1 MRGADTT
8 QPTRAGMNAH
18 LPPCRQ
24 CRHLAISHD
33 PTLPYWCR
41 QIRIKTRVLP
51 GVEVWRA
58 DGRRCQGFEPR
69 PGTGR

>member
-1 MRGADTT
+1 VRGVDTAH
-8 QPTRAGMNAH
+8 QARAVAGAH
-18 LPPCRQ
+18 QAPCRQ

-33 PTLPYWCR
+33 PALPYWCR

-58 DGRRCQGFEPR
+58 DGRDCQGFEPK
-69 PGTGR
+69 PPASA